1 MLDFGLENYQE
12 DISMEDLLASKLD
25 LSIATA
31 ELMVAYR
38 DLHECR
44 KDLKNYFEILNS
56 LKVHSSQECKEFAAE
71 LLGSDV
77 VSIESYLASLE
88 ADAAA
93 PAQPAAN
100 ATKDAADNAGLGDLI
115 AKKKND
121 KAAATDAKQAA
132 PAAEAKKSNEAYGQV
147 LRKTHHVGGHK
158 LSYYVDPAKLAGY
171 QDAVREN
178 KVIQL
183 VQKVT
188 KPMSVD
194 FESAAN
200 YAEKLF
206 DFQQDV
212 IKKFREA
219 ESSNN
224 ASFADFLATLA
235 KWATK
240 DLNAIYDYIAWVE
253 NGERSTAG
261 DDYEAEMRRRWG

>member
-1 MLDFGLENYQE
+1 MIWVYTK
-12 DISMEDLLASKLD
+12 KLYHK
-25 LSIATA
+25 IKFKI
-31 ELMVAYR
+31 
-38 DLHECR
+38 R
-44 KDLKNYFEILNS
+44 K
-56 LKVHSSQECKEFAAE
+56 
-71 LLGSDV
+71 
-77 VSIESYLASLE
+77 
-88 ADAAA
+88 
-93 PAQPAAN
+93 
-100 ATKDAADNAGLGDLI
+100 LI